1 MSTGALA
8 GGRRENSGRAGFFFL
23 FFSFLD
29 LGLSYTVVWVVQDSV
44 SFTQWFVYSFSS
56 EVGNSFT
63 LTF

>member
-1 MSTGALA
+1 MLWQVAGERILGELA
-8 GGRRENSGRAGFFFL
+8 FF

>member
-1 MSTGALA
+1 MLWQVAGERILGELA
-8 GGRRENSGRAGFFFL
+8 FFFL